1 MFTHPPKSIC
11 VLRLSAIGDVC
22 NAVAAIQAIQA
33 QWPDTK
39 MTWVVGKAETT
50 LLAGLDS
57 VEFIVF
63 DKSKGY
69 RAYIDL
75 RKQCRNRKFDVLLHM
90 QSALRASVASLFISA
105 KTKVGFDFER
115 ATEGQWF
122 FSKHKI
128 QAQKRPHVLDGFMG
142 FVHKLGLAVPTV
154 PTWSM
159 PIDAEHRMWAQT
171 VLADK
176 RTAIISP
183 AASKTERNWHSV
195 GYAKVAEYLVSLGF
209 QVLVCG
215 GVSVVEKALGRE
227 IEKNCRVPFK
237 SLIGKTDLKQLL
249 ALIES
254 SQLLISPDSGPV
266 HMAVSVNT
274 PVVGLYAQ
282 SNPQRTGPYLYLDYV
297 VDYYP
302 EAIKNA
308 LGKEFAHIPWGTR
321 VKGELMHNIRF
332 EDVKEKIDL
341 LLKIL

>member
-1 MFTHPPKSIC
+1 MFTPPPKSIC

-39 MTWVVGKAETT
+39 MTWVVGKAEAV
-50 LLAGLDS
+50 LLAGLDG
-57 VEFIVF
+57 VEFIIF

-69 RAYIDL
+69 RAYSDL

-90 QSALRASVASLFISA
+90 QSALRASVASLCISA
-105 KTKVGFDFER
+105 KTKIGFDLKR
-115 ATEGQWF
+115 ASEGQWF

-128 QAQKRPHVLDGFMG
+128 QAQQRAHVLDGFMG
-142 FVHKLGLAVPTV
+142 FVRKLGLVVPAV

-159 PIDAEHRMWAQT
+159 PVDAEHRMWAQT
-171 VLADK
+171 VLTGK

-183 AASKTERNWHSV
+183 AASKAERNWQGV

-215 GVSVVEKALGRE
+215 GASPTEKALGRE
-227 IEKNCRVPFK
+227 IEKNCRVPLKNF
-237 SLIGKTDLKQLL
+237 IGETDLKQLL
-249 ALIES
+249 ALLES

-274 PVVGLYAQ
+274 PVIGLYAQ
-282 SNPQRTGPYLYLDYV
+282 SNPLRTGPYLYLDYV

-302 EAIKNA
+302 EAVRKV
-308 LGKEFAHIPWGTR
+308 LGKELAHISWGTR

-341 LLKIL
+341 LLENL